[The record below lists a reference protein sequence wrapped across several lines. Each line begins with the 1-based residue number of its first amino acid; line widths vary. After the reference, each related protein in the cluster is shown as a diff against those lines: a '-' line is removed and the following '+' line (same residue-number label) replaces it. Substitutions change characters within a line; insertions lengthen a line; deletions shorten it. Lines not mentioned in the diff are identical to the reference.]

1 MIGGIVD
8 KVSVEVVD
16 VTGGVIEVKSVDLV
30 VTMSIFG
37 GAESNDGKILTL
49 GKIEIHSVSKPVEV
63 PSNKEKEI
71 DWGSVFNTM
80 RELAIDDTSTLKD
93 NVIIISVVGMT

>member
-1 MIGGIVD
+1 ML
-8 KVSVEVVD
+8 
-16 VTGGVIEVKSVDLV
+16 VIEVKSVDLV

-63 PSNKEKEI
+63 PVMI
-71 DWGSVFNTM
+71 D
-80 RELAIDDTSTLKD
+80 
-93 NVIIISVVGMT
+93 